1 MVDEWNHSIPYCRK
15 VKVYA
20 QEGPD
25 TAPFIDYPVH
35 IKGTTEEGMSII
47 IQEQLQTTGK
57 SIVFLCRQTFYGLTI
72 LN

>member
-1 MVDEWNHSIPYCRK
+1 MDDWNHSIPYCRK

-57 SIVFLCRQTFYGLTI
+57 SIVFLCRHDMLNI
-72 LN
+72 L